1 MFEHHYQLRVPAPT
15 DIRCP
20 IRIIFIS
27 CFEKQSEENNKT
39 SEEST
44 FTFSPSV
51 QRHLLECRSTLRVFA
66 NLFFF
71 AHKRKTH

>member
-39 SEEST
+39 SES
-44 FTFSPSV
+44 
-51 QRHLLECRSTLRVFA
+51 
-66 NLFFF
+66 
-71 AHKRKTH
+71 